1 MIALIRL
8 ASHTGG
14 ISHGQGPSFKAT
26 ELSTRRPLPKS
37 QVRLIKFERPG
48 MDGRDECRVSCA
60 KGATTIFGLV
70 LTPNGKVGRAMVR
83 PAPPGD

>member
-1 MIALIRL
+1 
-8 ASHTGG
+8 
-14 ISHGQGPSFKAT
+14 
-26 ELSTRRPLPKS
+26 LPKS

-48 MDGRDECRVSCA
+48 MDGRDECSVSCA